1 MNDKLG
7 PHHVVDLAPGRR
19 AWLNTLDISWPAH
32 SIYGLLEV
40 DVTLVRR
47 FIAAHKA
54 RTGETLSFTG
64 YLTSCLARAVAEDK
78 SVQSYLKGSRQL
90 VTFDD
95 VDVGL
100 MVEGQIGEKR
110 ALMGYVLRAANSKTF
125 LAIHEEIR
133 AVQSAPVPANRG
145 MPGWYRRVMV
155 LPWPLSNVAKGVI
168 KAAVRR
174 DPTIAVAM
182 GGTVGITSVGLFGGG
197 RGGWGLTPTTQ
208 SLSLVIGG
216 ISWKP
221 VIIDGRVEPRELLSL
236 TVMFNHDIIDG
247 GPATRFTRRL
257 VELVECGYG
266 LDETAAATGTRLSAN
281 EDPLAQSSRP
291 QPAAAEFAQ

>member
-64 YLTSCLARAVAEDK
+64 FLTSCLAHAVAEDK

-110 ALMGYVLRAANSKTF
+110 AQEDRDAGRADNLHHDSCFQPFIWPDKHWPVQASK
-125 LAIHEEIR
+125 R
-133 AVQSAPVPANRG
+133 
-145 MPGWYRRVMV
+145 
-155 LPWPLSNVAKGVI
+155 
-168 KAAVRR
+168 
-174 DPTIAVAM
+174 
-182 GGTVGITSVGLFGGG
+182 
-197 RGGWGLTPTTQ
+197 
-208 SLSLVIGG
+208 
-216 ISWKP
+216 
-221 VIIDGRVEPRELLSL
+221 
-236 TVMFNHDIIDG
+236 
-247 GPATRFTRRL
+247 
-257 VELVECGYG
+257 
-266 LDETAAATGTRLSAN
+266 
-281 EDPLAQSSRP
+281 
-291 QPAAAEFAQ
+291 